1 MTTQALLSIRDLRV
15 GYLSPKGLDQLILD
29 GVDLDL
35 APKETL
41 ALVGESGCGKSTLAK
56 AILRTLRA
64 PAYIGSGK
72 VIFDGKDVFAMSP
85 EDLRRL
91 RWGDIAMIVQ
101 SALDAL
107 NPVLSLEAQFADVL
121 RAHTAMDRGKA
132 RRLMI
137 ERLEMVGLSDRHLK
151 TYPHEMSGG
160 MRQRAVIAMALLL
173 SPKLLLMDEPT
184 TALDVVTQGEIL
196 GQIRDLQRNM
206 GFAIVLITHDLP
218 LAIDFSDRIAVMY
231 AGRMVEIGPSQEVNR
246 SPHHHYTA
254 GLLRSFPHP
263 GDTHQVLRG
272 VPGYPVNF
280 AEIPEGCAFHP
291 RCGAAVDTCRHRTP
305 TLVTRGERS
314 WRCSNPPTSAPS
326 GDSSVEITLP
336 HG

>member
-1 MTTQALLSIRDLRV
+1 MTTQPLLSIRDLRV
-15 GYLSPKGLDQLILD
+15 GYLSPEGVDQLILD

-35 APKETL
+35 APRETL
-41 ALVGESGCGKSTLAK
+41 ALVGESGCGKSTLAR

-72 VIFDGKDVFAMSP
+72 VTFAGKDVFALSP

-121 RAHTAMDRGKA
+121 RAHTSMDRAKA
-132 RRLMI
+132 RRLMV
-137 ERLEMVGLSDRHLK
+137 ERLEMVGLSERHLK
-151 TYPHEMSGG
+151 AYPHEMSGG

-173 SPKLLLMDEPT
+173 NPKLLLMDEPT

-196 GQIRDLQRNM
+196 GQIRDLQKAM

-231 AGRMVEIGPSQEVNR
+231 AGRIVEIGPSHEVND
-246 SPHHHYTA
+246 SPRHHYTA

-263 GDTHQVLRG
+263 GETQQVLRG
-272 VPGYPVNF
+272 VPGYPVSF
-280 AEIPEGCAFHP
+280 SEIPHGCAFHP
-291 RCGAAVDTCRHRTP
+291 RCAAALESCRDRTP

-314 WRCSNPPTSAPS
+314 WRCSHPPTPFPM
-326 GDSSVEITLP
+326 GGIPVENTLP
-336 HG
+336 LG